1 MLEQKI
7 DELIV
12 SIENLKEAIEAK
24 PPKPVKAVK
33 TAKATK
39 SVEVEEEDIDLEEPE
54 AVPEPPKKRGR
65 KPRSAG
71 PSLSTVRKRFRELI
85 QAAGRDAAIGVL
97 EEFEVKNVTK
107 LAEEDYPAVLEAI
120 DAAMEEVDEEEE
132 AA

>member
-24 PPKPVKAVK
+24 PPKPVKAAK
-33 TAKATK
+33 TTK
-39 SVEVEEEDIDLEEPE
+39 PVEVEVEEEDIELEEPE
-54 AVPEPPKKRGR
+54 VLPEPPKKRGR

-120 DAAMEEVDEEEE
+120 DAAMEEVDEEE

>member
-12 SIENLKEAIEAK
+12 SIENLREAIETEK
-24 PPKPVKAVK
+24 PAKPVKLAK
-33 TAKATK
+33 TAKQEAENDEEEIICEEEEE
-39 SVEVEEEDIDLEEPE
+39 VEVK
-54 AVPEPPKKRGR
+54 EPPKKRGR

-71 PSLSTVRKRFRELI
+71 PSISTVRKRFRELI
-85 QAAGRDAAIGVL
+85 EAAGRNAAVGVL
-97 EEFEVKNVTK
+97 EEFDVKNVNK

-120 DAAMEEVDEEEE
+120 DAAMEEAEE

>member
-12 SIENLKEAIEAK
+12 SIENLREAIETEKPAK
-24 PPKPVKAVK
+24 PPKPVKAVEPEP
-33 TAKATK
+33 
-39 SVEVEEEDIDLEEPE
+39 VEVEEEEEEEPE
-54 AVPEPPKKRGR
+54 VVQEPPKKRGR
-65 KPRSAG
+65 RPKSAG
-71 PSLSTVRKRFRELI
+71 PALSTVRKKFRELI
-85 QAAGRDAAIGVL
+85 QAAGREAAIGVL

-120 DAAMEEVDEEEE
+120 ESAMEEAEEE